1 MRALVTGGTSG
12 IGKEI
17 ALELSRRGYD
27 LLLVSR
33 NENDFK
39 KMVKEART
47 HLEFLSYDLSK
58 EEECRRLLL
67 ETEKTEIDVF
77 VSNAGFG
84 DIGAFDRTFLE
95 KEIEMVKV
103 NDIATLILVKGFMIR
118 FSERNRGK
126 ILVTASAAAFGVAGY
141 MNVYYA
147 SKAFVYSL
155 MHGYYRE
162 LKDRKSKVRVSVLC
176 PGPVKTAF
184 EKRGNME
191 FSLHAQDPKKIAR
204 YAVSCFF
211 RGRFEIVPCLSMK
224 LSHVFSHLVPKR
236 WISKLLNKQAQI
248 KNGN

>member
-17 ALELSRRGYD
+17 ALELSERGYD

-33 NENDFK
+33 NKNDFK
-39 KMVKEART
+39 EIEKEAKT
-47 HLEFLSYDLSK
+47 SVEFRSFDLSK
-58 EEECRRLLL
+58 EEECRRLLS
-67 ETEKTEIDVF
+67 ETEDTKIDLF

-84 DIGAFDRTFLE
+84 DIGPFDRTSIE
-95 KEIEMVKV
+95 KEVEMVKV

-118 FSERNRGK
+118 FTEKDRGR
-126 ILVTASAAAFGVAGY
+126 ILVTASAASFGVAGY

-162 LKDRKSKVRVSVLC
+162 LRDRKSKVSVSVLC
-176 PGPVKTAF
+176 PGPVKTGF
-184 EKRGNME
+184 EKRGNMK
-191 FSLHAQDPKKIAR
+191 FSFHAADPKIIASYTVPR
-204 YAVSCFF
+204 FLK
-211 RGRFEIVPCLSMK
+211 GKFEIVPGLSMK
-224 LSHVFSHLVPKR
+224 LSHVFSHFVPKR

-248 KNGN
+248 KD